1 MEEAFVPLL
10 LANPLANTTA
20 TPAATGSARRFR
32 QSPSRASPRLIGC
45 CNEVTNIVAVVDH
58 EDETRRLDLE
68 LHYAV
73 TLLTVL
79 VELRAK
85 MDEPNA
91 KRARIDEGGAASDA
105 APGAAVDTTE
115 NPADNAAGTC
125 IHLAIPFINFY
136 FVLKTCDLGEMN
148 KKRDI

>member
-115 NPADNAAGTC
+115 NPAENAAGTC

>member
-1 MEEAFVPLL
+1 M
-10 LANPLANTTA
+10 
-20 TPAATGSARRFR
+20 
-32 QSPSRASPRLIGC
+32 
-45 CNEVTNIVAVVDH
+45 VDH
-58 EDETRRLDLE
+58 EDVTRRLDLE
-68 LHYAV
+68 LHLRCNS
-73 TLLTVL
+73 LLTVL
-79 VELRAK
+79 VRAK

>member
-1 MEEAFVPLL
+1 M
-10 LANPLANTTA
+10 
-20 TPAATGSARRFR
+20 R
-32 QSPSRASPRLIGC
+32 QDALIL
-45 CNEVTNIVAVVDH
+45 NFIT
-58 EDETRRLDLE
+58 L
-68 LHYAV
+68 

>member
-1 MEEAFVPLL
+1 M
-10 LANPLANTTA
+10 
-20 TPAATGSARRFR
+20 
-32 QSPSRASPRLIGC
+32 
-45 CNEVTNIVAVVDH
+45 VDH

-68 LHYAV
+68 LNSELHLRRCNS
-73 TLLTVL
+73 LLTVL
-79 VELRAK
+79 VRAK

>member
-45 CNEVTNIVAVVDH
+45 CNEVTNIVAVWFDH

-68 LHYAV
+68 LHLRCNS
-73 TLLTVL
+73 LLTVL
-79 VELRAK
+79 VRAK

>member
-1 MEEAFVPLL
+1 M
-10 LANPLANTTA
+10 
-20 TPAATGSARRFR
+20 
-32 QSPSRASPRLIGC
+32 
-45 CNEVTNIVAVVDH
+45 VDH
-58 EDETRRLDLE
+58 EDVTRRLDIE
-68 LHYAV
+68 LH
-73 TLLTVL
+73 LRCNITVL
-79 VELRAK
+79 VRAK

-136 FVLKTCDLGEMN
+136 FCFENL
-148 KKRDI
+148 

>member
-45 CNEVTNIVAVVDH
+45 CNEVTNIVAVWLITKMRQDA
-58 EDETRRLDLE
+58 LILNFI
-68 LHYAV
+68 YAV
-73 TLLTVL
+73 ISLLTVL
-79 VELRAK
+79 VRAK

>member
-45 CNEVTNIVAVVDH
+45 CNEVTNIVAVWLITKMRQDA
-58 EDETRRLDLE
+58 LILNFI
-68 LHYAV
+68 YAV

-79 VELRAK
+79 VRAK

-136 FVLKTCDLGEMN
+136 FCFENL
-148 KKRDI
+148 